1 MMQLYSRVPQILLT
15 MRISQSEYGFGNGN
29 IEPAIT
35 SQGRPGSDALQALA
49 LLYFIKKGG
58 IE

>member
-1 MMQLYSRVPQILLT
+1 

>member
-1 MMQLYSRVPQILLT
+1 MQLYFRTSQILPT
-15 MRISQSEYGFGNGN
+15 IRISQFGYGFGNGN
-29 IEPAIT
+29 IETAIT